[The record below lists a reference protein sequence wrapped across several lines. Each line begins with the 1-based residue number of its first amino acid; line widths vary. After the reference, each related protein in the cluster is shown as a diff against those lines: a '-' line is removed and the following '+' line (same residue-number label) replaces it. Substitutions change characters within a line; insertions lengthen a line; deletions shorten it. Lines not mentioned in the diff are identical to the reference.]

1 MRILVAYESRGGHTK
16 ATAEAIAG
24 IASTG
29 RGEVEVRSIRG
40 LPQWEVLGHDL
51 VFLGT
56 WVDGFVVAG
65 VRPARLMRLWV
76 DDLPDLQGTN
86 VALFCSYAVNPRGM
100 LDGFQGMLASK
111 GGKVLTTQAF
121 PRRHPDQEARGFV
134 NRAFALARAD
144 AAGRQGWLAG
154 PALRPR
160 V

>member
-24 IASTG
+24 IASAG
-29 RGEVEVRSIRG
+29 SGEVEVRSIRG

-65 VRPARLMRLWV
+65 VRPARLMQLWV
-76 DDLPDLQGTN
+76 DDLPDLRGTN

-100 LDGFQGMLASK
+100 LDGF
-111 GGKVLTTQAF
+111 
-121 PRRHPDQEARGFV
+121 
-134 NRAFALARAD
+134 RACS
-144 AAGRQGWLAG
+144 
-154 PALRPR
+154 RPR
-160 V
+160 GGRS

>member
-65 VRPARLMRLWV
+65 VRPA
-76 DDLPDLQGTN
+76 DP
-86 VALFCSYAVNPRGM
+86 
-100 LDGFQGMLASK
+100 
-111 GGKVLTTQAF
+111 
-121 PRRHPDQEARGFV
+121 
-134 NRAFALARAD
+134 ARAGVGSRPL
-144 AAGRQGWLAG
+144 AAAVS
-154 PALRPR
+154 AAAC
-160 V
+160 VV